1 MWGTGLRLFAD
12 LPTIPNCKEK
22 YKTLWLQ
29 QTSEYYPAQWQ
40 LQRVHLCRRHEIN
53 SLDVPRLYCM
63 TEHFA
68 ETSQMPDMK
77 EHNHFWLSI
86 WPLII
91 FPLAH
96 YFCVLFTCTLQPCTE
111 LPWVKWVQVLEVA
124 QCSVWMWGLCF
135 GRLISGDGARKG
147 NCFRF
152 PTTKDSESI
161 ES

>member
-29 QTSEYYPAQWQ
+29 QTSEHYPAQWQ

-124 QCSVWMWGLCF
+124 QYGCEGFALGVWSQEMVLEKETA
-135 GRLISGDGARKG
+135 LD
-147 NCFRF
+147 F
-152 PTTKDSESI
+152 PLQKTVRV
-161 ES
+161 